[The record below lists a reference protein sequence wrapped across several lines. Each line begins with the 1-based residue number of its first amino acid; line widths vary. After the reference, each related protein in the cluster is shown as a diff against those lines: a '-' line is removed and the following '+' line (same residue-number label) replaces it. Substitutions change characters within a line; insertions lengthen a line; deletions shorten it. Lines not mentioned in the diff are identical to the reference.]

1 MTLQDKNPYKPNAI
15 KLCIIALVSL
25 LLLIPLVMVKGVIA
39 DRVKTKV
46 DVEAEV
52 ANATALEQ
60 KVTGPV
66 MCYDVV
72 DPKTSKKI
80 SNYLLAKDL
89 DYDASVE
96 TETLHR
102 SIYDVVIYNSEIVV
116 KGTFKVSAQLMNNT
130 SCYMFFRISDIKGM
144 QSIPE
149 IDICNSTYE
158 FELDR
163 EKIYSQYPVTQ
174 EGMFSGYDDNIL
186 KAKINL
192 PADIKEGDELEYTMR
207 LKIKGTKSLSFKPY
221 AEESTLYIKSSYPHP
236 SFIGDFL
243 PEKRAVTDSGFSAYW
258 SVLGMNVSNRTDGMG
273 VKFVNPSDPYL
284 QSERTTKYGFLVI
297 VLVFVATILVEFI
310 TRKEINIV
318 QYAIVGLSLVL
329 FYSLLISFSEI
340 ASFGLA
346 YLVSA
351 VMTTAA
357 LMFYFRRML
366 KNKVAYYVGAFV
378 AVMYGLNYVIIQMET
393 FALLTGSLLLFV
405 MLLVLMYFT
414 ANMNSSKN
422 NIE

>member
-1 MTLQDKNPYKPNAI
+1 
-15 KLCIIALVSL
+15 
-25 LLLIPLVMVKGVIA
+25 
-39 DRVKTKV
+39 
-46 DVEAEV
+46 
-52 ANATALEQ
+52 
-60 KVTGPV
+60 
-66 MCYDVV
+66 
-72 DPKTSKKI
+72 
-80 SNYLLAKDL
+80 
-89 DYDASVE
+89 
-96 TETLHR
+96 
-102 SIYDVVIYNSEIVV
+102 
-116 KGTFKVSAQLMNNT
+116 
-130 SCYMFFRISDIKGM
+130 
-144 QSIPE
+144 
-149 IDICNSTYE
+149 
-158 FELDR
+158 
-163 EKIYSQYPVTQ
+163 
-174 EGMFSGYDDNIL
+174 MFSGYDDNIL

-221 AEESTLYIKSSYPHP
+221 AEESTLVIKSSYPHP

-310 TRKEINIV
+310 ARKEINIV